1 MIQPLFN
8 LSDYEKQTILLIAY
22 IAFFSAMLA
31 GCNFTKLTTNQQ
43 EGSLKSF
50 NKAYIIINNYNKG
63 PFYRTLIEE
72 LKNKMYANPIQGEIL
87 KLNEL
92 SLETKEE
99 ISSYIADFNP
109 EVVIKFT
116 ELRKTTFIMPDVYT
130 EVQDGR
136 VCLVELRDYQTNK
149 VLWKGKLVT
158 DEFMHRK
165 SAARKS
171 IRKIFE
177 SFEESELVSI
187 R

>member
-1 MIQPLFN
+1 M
-8 LSDYEKQTILLIAY
+8 KRRILLQT
-22 IAFFSAMLA
+22 AFVLAFSILLTS
-31 GCNFTKLTTNQQ
+31 CNFTKLTTNQQ
-43 EGSLKSF
+43 EGPLKSF
-50 NKAYIIINNYNKG
+50 NRAYIIINNYNKNR
-63 PFYRTLIEE
+63 FYRTLIDE
-72 LKNKMYANPIQGEIL
+72 LKNKMYANAIQGEIL

-99 ISSYIADFNP
+99 VASYIADFNP
-109 EVVIKFT
+109 EVVIEFT

-136 VCLVELRDYQTNK
+136 VCLIELRDYQTNK

-158 DEFMHRK
+158 DEFMHRR

-171 IRKIFE
+171 VRKIFE
-177 SFEESELVSI
+177 SFEKNEMLSI